1 MQFYYS
7 NCEQN
12 ASNLLVINVQPN
24 EGFSLCVNGKI
35 SNQNNEMQKVKL
47 SYTMPIKDKMN
58 TVDAYENLIY
68 DILIGEQTKFTHWE
82 ELKILGNLLMILKM
96 YGNKTSHSFLIMPL
110 DDMGLKKVKNYLVK
124 TDWIGGIICNIKDLK
139 LSCFEWVVNP

>member
-24 EGFSLCVNGKI
+24 EGFSLCVNGKK

-68 DILIGEQTKFTHWE
+68 DTLIGEQTNFTHWE
-82 ELKILGNLLMILKM
+82 ELKHSWKFIDDIENVWKQEQPQFPNYASGSYGPKESEKLLSEDGLNWWNNL
-96 YGNKTSHSFLIMPL
+96 
-110 DDMGLKKVKNYLVK
+110 
-124 TDWIGGIICNIKDLK
+124 
-139 LSCFEWVVNP
+139 

>member
-24 EGFSLCVNGKI
+24 EGFSLCVNGKK

-47 SYTMPIKDKMN
+47 PYTMPIKDKMN

-68 DILIGEQTKFTHWE
+68 DALIGEQTNFTHWE
-82 ELKILGNLLMILKM
+82 ELK
-96 YGNKTSHSFLIMPL
+96 HS
-110 DDMGLKKVKNYLVK
+110 
-124 TDWIGGIICNIKDLK
+124 
-139 LSCFEWVVNP
+139 

>member
-24 EGFSLCVNGKI
+24 EGFSLCVNGKK

-47 SYTMPIKDKMN
+47 
-58 TVDAYENLIY
+58 LI
-68 DILIGEQTKFTHWE
+68 LCR
-82 ELKILGNLLMILKM
+82 LKIK
-96 YGNKTSHSFLIMPL
+96 
-110 DDMGLKKVKNYLVK
+110 
-124 TDWIGGIICNIKDLK
+124 
-139 LSCFEWVVNP
+139 